1 MYTAPI
7 VRGMGMGRVGHMGV
21 SGLGA
26 GESGGW
32 GTTNASGAVTGIAE
46 GAAGIM
52 KSLQSGDSES
62 AIMAG
67 VSTVGGG
74 IMSILPAAA
83 VPVVGPIIVGVT
95 LALQM
100 LLSRKGPKQK
110 VATTEIVNAVEPELK
125 RNMEAYLAL
134 PVRYKAAQALALAN
148 FDAGWAYVVSHCNI
162 PEMGNPG
169 IECTKDRQ
177 RGGQWDWFS
186 YYRDP
191 IADDPGVIANPVVS
205 PLDIAGTG
213 SINISGFSVSP
224 LILGGAA
231 LLLLL
236 MVSGGGGGRR

>member
-1 MYTAPI
+1 MYTTPTSFIDQRRRRRA
-7 VRGMGMGRVGHMGV
+7 RVV
-21 SGLGA
+21 SLGFA
-26 GESGGW
+26 DKSSGW
-32 GTTNASGAVTGIAE
+32 GADDVSGAVTGLAQ
-46 GAAGIM
+46 GASSIM
-52 KSLQSGDSES
+52 QSLQKGDTSS

-74 IMSILPAAA
+74 IMSIIPASAI
-83 VPVVGPIIVGVT
+83 PVVGPIIVGVT
-95 LALQM
+95 MALQM

-148 FDAGWAYVVSHCNI
+148 FDAGWAWVASHCNI

-191 IADDPGVIANPVVS
+191 IADDPGVVANPPMS
-205 PLDIAGTG
+205 PLDIPGTG
-213 SINISGFSVSP
+213 SINIGGISVSP
-224 LILGGAA
+224 IMLGGAA
-231 LLLLL
+231 LLVLL
-236 MVSGGGGGRR
+236 MVSGGGGGKR